1 MRIIVATSSENRSGG
16 TRQALYLAQG
26 LLERGHEVTMFVPQ
40 SSELPPLVP
49 SHMDLRFLGAR
60 MQWRQAIEAALP
72 DPHGRNSVPC
82 VFHAF
87 HNAMVKQAAWWGLF
101 WHRRRVAVTAHRGVI
116 SRPRNPL
123 PYLSPGINKFM
134 VNSHYCA
141 DIIRPYTLWRPGK
154 VEVVYNSIP
163 DERVIPGRDP
173 QAVRAELGLASDD
186 FVLGMVGN
194 NSPNKGIKPLLEAFA
209 LLLKKHS
216 TNKRLKLVLVGVS
229 ADLWSPLVS
238 EFDLADKVR
247 IIDKTES
254 VADYVQLF
262 EMFILPSLM
271 ESLPNT
277 LLEAIRMGRPCI
289 GSAVGDVPLLL
300 RNCGLCVPPADPEA
314 LSSAMLRLVEDDAM
328 RLELAAA
335 AVKDASLYTQEARLN
350 KVLGIYN
357 QILEKI

>member
-1 MRIIVATSSENRSGG
+1 MRIIIATSSENRSGG

-40 SSELPPLVP
+40 ISELPPLVP
-49 SHMDLRFLGAR
+49 QNMDLRFLGER
-60 MQWRQAIEAALP
+60 MQWRRAIEAALP
-72 DPHGRNSVPC
+72 SPRGKDSVPC

-101 WHRRRVAVTAHRGVI
+101 WQRRRVAVTAHRGVI

-123 PYLSPGINKFM
+123 PYLSPGINRFM

-154 VEVVYNSIP
+154 IEVVYNSIP
-163 DERVIPGRDP
+163 DERVIPGRNP
-173 QAVRAELGLASDD
+173 QEVRAELNLEPED

-194 NSPNKGIKPLLEAFA
+194 NSPNKGIRPLLEAFA
-209 LLLKKHS
+209 LLLRQSSGKKQ
-216 TNKRLKLVLVGVS
+216 LKLVLVGVS
-229 ADLWSPLVS
+229 ADLWGPLAA
-238 EFDLADKVR
+238 EIGLADKVR
-247 IIDKTES
+247 IVSMTES

-262 EMFILPSLM
+262 EIFVLPSLM

-277 LLEAIRMGRPCI
+277 LLEAIRLGRPCI

-300 RNCGLCVPPADPEA
+300 RNCGLCVPPADPAA
-314 LSSAMLRLVEDDAM
+314 LASAMARLVDDDDLRAK
-328 RLELAAA
+328 LAAA
-335 AVKDASLYTQEARLN
+335 AAAESSLYTQEARID
-350 KVLGIYN
+350 KVLGIYER
-357 QILEKI
+357 ILEKI

>member
-26 LLERGHEVTMFVPQ
+26 LWERGHEVTMFVPQ

-49 SHMDLRFLGAR
+49 KGMDLRFLGER
-60 MQWRQAIEAALP
+60 MQWRRSIEAALP
-72 DPHGRNSVPC
+72 SQRGQDSVPC

-87 HNAMVKQAAWWGLF
+87 HNAMVKQASWWGLF
-101 WHRRRVAVTAHRGVI
+101 WQRHRVAVTAHRGVI

-123 PYLSPGINKFM
+123 PYLSPGINRFM

-154 VEVVYNSIP
+154 IEVVYNSIP
-163 DERVIPGRDP
+163 DERVIPGRSP
-173 QAVRAELGLASDD
+173 QDVRAELNLSPDD

-209 LLLKKHS
+209 LLLRQNS
-216 TNKRLKLVLVGVS
+216 GNRQLKLVLVGVS
-229 ADLWSPLVS
+229 VDLWSPLLA
-238 EFDLADKVR
+238 EFDLAGKVR
-247 IIDKTES
+247 IIEKTES

-262 EMFILPSLM
+262 EIFILPSLM

-300 RNCGLCVPPADPEA
+300 KNCGLCVPPADPAA
-314 LSSAMLRLVEDDAM
+314 LAGAMSRLVSDNDLREK
-328 RLELAAA
+328 LAVAA
-335 AVKDASLYTQEARLN
+335 SAESSLYTQEARMD
-350 KVLGIYN
+350 KVLGIYR
-357 QILEKI
+357 QILEKN